1 MTIFGRG
8 ETSPKPTGYSKLE
21 KAQVSKVTVYIPAYN
36 AAEFLSRAIEGVLA
50 QTHPADEILVID
62 DGSRDATTGIAARYP
77 TVTLVR
83 HDRNRGLGAARNT
96 AFRVARNEFVA
107 SLDADCVPDP
117 TWLATLVSHL
127 KDSNVVGV
135 GGRLTE
141 SVRRTVADRWRCAHM
156 RQERG
161 ESLLRNTDFLF
172 GCNNI
177 YRKSAVIEA
186 GGYNEAMR
194 TNAEDAD
201 LSRRLCAKGWNM
213 VYEPGARAI
222 HLRHD
227 TIRSILDTSWRWGQY
242 GIPLCAKDAAVWFV
256 FARSVYVNFR
266 YTFLSFVLSDLRARR
281 FELLGIDLLILGYY
295 PYRDFRR
302 WREARSD
309 SEPQLIS
316 SAV

>member
-1 MTIFGRG
+1 MN
-8 ETSPKPTGYSKLE
+8 K
-21 KAQVSKVTVYIPAYN
+21 VSVYIPAYN
-36 AAEFLSRAIEGVLA
+36 AEEFLSRAIEGVLA

-62 DGSRDATTGIAARYP
+62 DGSRDATAGVAARYP
-77 TVTLVR
+77 TVRLVR

-96 AFRVARNEFVA
+96 GFQAARNEFVA

-117 TWLATLVSHL
+117 TWLASLMPHL
-127 KDSNVVGV
+127 NDSEVVGV
-135 GGRLTE
+135 GGCLTE
-141 SVRRTVADRWRCAHM
+141 SVRGTVADRWRCAHM
-156 RQERG
+156 RQEQG
-161 ESLLRNTDFLF
+161 DSLLRNADFLF
-172 GCNNI
+172 GCNNV
-177 YRKSAVIEA
+177 YRKSAVIEV
-186 GGYNEAMR
+186 GYYNEAMR

-201 LSRRLCAKGWNM
+201 LSKRLRAKGWNM
-213 VYEPGARAI
+213 VYEPAARVI

-242 GIPLCAKDAAVWFV
+242 GIPLCARDAAAWFV

-266 YTFLSFVLSDLRARR
+266 YTFLSFVLSDLHARR
-281 FELLGIDLLILGYY
+281 FDLLGIDLLILGYY

-309 SEPQLIS
+309 TEPQPIP

>member
-1 MTIFGRG
+1 MNNI
-8 ETSPKPTGYSKLE
+8 S
-21 KAQVSKVTVYIPAYN
+21 VYIPAYN
-36 AAEFLSRAIEGVLA
+36 AEEFLSRAIEGVLA

-62 DGSRDATTGIAARYP
+62 DGSRDATAEIAARYP

-96 AFRVARNEFVA
+96 AFQTARNEFVA

-117 TWLATLVSHL
+117 TWLAVLMSHL

-135 GGRLTE
+135 GGRLIE
-141 SVRRTVADRWRCAHM
+141 SVRRTMADRWRCAHM
-156 RQERG
+156 RQELG
-161 ESLLRNTDFLF
+161 ESLLRNTNFLF

-177 YRKSAVIEA
+177 YRKSAVIEV

-213 VYEPGARAI
+213 VYEPEARAT

-242 GIPLCAKDAAVWFV
+242 GIPLCGKDAAIWFV
-256 FARSVYVNFR
+256 VARSVYVNFR
-266 YTFLSFVLSDLRARR
+266 HTFLSFVLSDLRSRR
-281 FELLGIDLLILGYY
+281 IELLGIDLLILGYY

-302 WREARSD
+302 WRASQSS
-309 SEPQLIS
+309 SEPQLVS
-316 SAV
+316 SAM

>member
-1 MTIFGRG
+1 MNNI
-8 ETSPKPTGYSKLE
+8 S
-21 KAQVSKVTVYIPAYN
+21 VYIPAYN
-36 AAEFLSRAIEGVLA
+36 AEEFLSRSIEGVLA

-62 DGSRDATTGIAARYP
+62 DGSRDATAEIAAQYP
-77 TVTLVR
+77 TVTLAR
-83 HDRNRGLGAARNT
+83 HDRNRGLGATRNT

-117 TWLATLVSHL
+117 TWLAALMSHL
-127 KDSNVVGV
+127 NDSKVAGV

-141 SVRRTVADRWRCAHM
+141 SVRRTVADRWRCAHLL
-156 RQERG
+156 QERG
-161 ESLLRNTDFLF
+161 ESLLRNPDFLF

-201 LSRRLCAKGWNM
+201 LSQRLRTRGWDL
-213 VYEPGARAI
+213 VYEPVARVT

-227 TIRSILDTSWRWGQY
+227 TIRSILDTSWRWGQF
-242 GIPLCAKDAAVWFV
+242 GIPLCAIDARVWFV
-256 FARSVYVNFR
+256 VARSVYVNFR
-266 YTFLSFVLSDLRARR
+266 YTFLYLVFSDLRARR
-281 FELLGIDLLILGYY
+281 IELLGIDLLILGYY

-302 WREARSD
+302 WRAARSS
-309 SEPQLIS
+309 SEPQLVS
-316 SAV
+316 SAM